1 MASYLFRAL
10 RGLFQQVVSAVTSI
24 GDQITDALTTLGNFL
39 IDGLKQLFIPSD
51 GYFESVANDLSTFF
65 SDRLGLLL
73 YPFDFLVNLGDR
85 IAGLQTGEPTCTIPE
100 IAYTDS
106 DNKYVLIEGQTLN
119 VYDLV
124 GRNDIIIGMHQ
135 IYLTVMD
142 GIIAF
147 TLMALCWKR
156 FDHIIGGGAE

>member
-1 MASYLFRAL
+1 MAL
-10 RGLFQQVVSAVTSI
+10 
-24 GDQITDALTTLGNFL
+24 
-39 IDGLKQLFIPSD
+39 
-51 GYFESVANDLSTFF
+51 LSSFF

-73 YPFDFLVNLGDR
+73 YPFDFLVSLGDR
-85 IAGLQTGEPTCTIPE
+85 IVGLQTSEPTCTIPE

-106 DNKYVLIEGQTLN
+106 DDNKYVLIEGQTLN

-135 IYLTVMD
+135 TYLTVMD

-147 TLMALCWKR
+147 TLLSLCWKR
-156 FDHIIGGGAE
+156 FDHLIGGGAE